1 MLDVLSDRDRLLRLY
16 RERVAAYQDAD
27 DDFRDRWSAWCRMT
41 LEYGGELV
49 VPPLRPEPDL
59 GWLLSD
65 GMEHGPQVRV
75 VSSGGDCHGNVAK
88 LWIDGRIDAIGTG
101 YALFEGL
108 WRQHSWGVG
117 DGGAV
122 LETKWL
128 CERYVGVVLPAGE
141 QTVRFALSNFDGDVN
156 QMLKQRTGR
165 AEEIVQVLRA
175 VRRRRPDGE
184 QSRSTSGA
192 AT

>member
-1 MLDVLSDRDRLLRLY
+1 MLSDRDRLLRMY

-27 DDFRDRWSAWCRMT
+27 DGFRDRWSAWCRMV
-41 LEYGGELV
+41 LAYGGELV

-59 GWLLSD
+59 DWLLAD

-88 LWIDGRIDAIGTG
+88 LWIDGKIDVIGTG

-117 DGGAV
+117 DGDV

-141 QTVRFALSNFDGDVN
+141 QTVRFALSNFDGDVK
-156 QMLKQRTGR
+156 QVLQQRTGR
-165 AEEIVQVLRA
+165 ADEIVQVLQA
-175 VRRRRPDGE
+175 VRRRRLDGE

-192 AT
+192 VT